1 MKEDNNKKSIKNNQ
15 DNNTVEV
22 VVIQPFFD
30 LVENQDRKVGD
41 KFTADKERATL
52 LKDLS
57 FVK

>member
-1 MKEDNNKKSIKNNQ
+1 MKEENKKSIKNKQ
-15 DNNTVEV
+15 DDNTVEV
-22 VVIQPFFD
+22 IVIQPFFD

>member
-1 MKEDNNKKSIKNNQ
+1 MKEDNKKAIKNKQ
-15 DNNTVEV
+15 DDNTVEV

-41 KFTADKERATL
+41 KFTIDKERATL

>member
-1 MKEDNNKKSIKNNQ
+1 MKEDNKKATKNNQ

-22 VVIQPFFD
+22 IVIQPFFD
-30 LVENQDRKVGD
+30 LVKNQDRKVGD
-41 KFTADKERATL
+41 KFTTDKERATL

>member
-1 MKEDNNKKSIKNNQ
+1 MKEDSKKSIKNKQ

-41 KFTADKERATL
+41 KYTTDKERANL
-52 LKDLS
+52 LKNLS

>member
-1 MKEDNNKKSIKNNQ
+1 MKEDNKKATKNNQ

-22 VVIQPFFD
+22 IVIQPFFD

-41 KFTADKERATL
+41 KFTADKERSTL

>member
-1 MKEDNNKKSIKNNQ
+1 MKEDNKKATKNNQ

-41 KFTADKERATL
+41 KFTADKERANL
-52 LKDLS
+52 LKNLS